1 MLVVL
6 LFVFFFV
13 GSSAVCVQTEGKVKK
28 FPKIK
33 KSLSASP
40 QEEGEEQEE
49 GENPISNDE

>member
-1 MLVVL
+1 LLVVL

-28 FPKIK
+28 FAKIK